1 MVMAT
6 TEQITTAEQLLQAH
20 GLGRCELLRGELV
33 VMSFGGAEHGCI
45 ATKIAARLGLFLK
58 QNGLGWVMGAGT
70 GFQIGRNP
78 DTVRAPDVAFISRDR
93 CPPTLPEGFFQD
105 APDLAVEVLS
115 PNDRASEVLA
125 KVQDWLAAGCAM
137 VWVIDP
143 ATRTVTVYRGADA
156 IELFRLGDHLD
167 GGDLLPGFR
176 LALAEIF
183 A

>member
-1 MVMAT
+1 MAT

-20 GLGRCELLRGELV
+20 DLGRCELLRGDLV
-33 VMSFGGAEHGCI
+33 MMSPGGSEHGSI
-45 ATKIAARLGLFLK
+45 IVNITVPLGLFVK
-58 QNGLGWVMGAGT
+58 QNALGRILGAET

-93 CPPTLPEGFFQD
+93 CPPEVPKGFFQG

-115 PNDRASEVLA
+115 PNDRASKVLA
-125 KVQDWLAAGCAM
+125 KVQDWLAAGCSM
-137 VWVIDP
+137 VWVADP
-143 ATRTVTVYRGADA
+143 ATRTVAVYRGPDN

-167 GGDLLPGFR
+167 GSDLLPGFS
-176 LALAEIF
+176 LAVAEIF